1 MLERACAAVADG
13 FGFERVGIIRYFPET
28 STLVPFAG
36 YGLTSSETRVLPPV
50 LPLAHFGAF
59 RRALATSRAVFVED
73 PNEEDALPE
82 GLARGF
88 GLGSFVIVP
97 LVSDGR
103 CLGFLTCDVRGGR
116 FTLEPPEIDLLTTFG
131 TLIAAFLEKAIEHG
145 ELRRLNELKSQF
157 AALASHELRTPA
169 AAIYGA
175 VRTLDER
182 EEELAPEQRAEIR
195 RMLTQQAQRLLEL
208 VENLLDLSRLEAD
221 SIRISPTRIDV
232 GERLAAIIDAAVGEG
247 VTLDTPRDL
256 EAVVDAV
263 AFDRIVSNLL
273 ANALLHGAP
282 PVIVSAA
289 RTGDELRVERGRRPR
304 PLDRAVVRPSARRG
318 ADVRAGPPE
327 RRQIPA
333 RTAGWRQQKTARHR
347 FAARTLNPSEK
358 RFLGRFARDCHA
370 LLIRSHR
377 NRRQL
382 VSLTNGDAR
391 GDARR
396 SGRARAAARAGSR
409 AADGDAVGVGL
420 RRYPIRRARSFA
432 GRARP
437 RKIARREHR
446 ARCAC
451 ARAAGRIAFE
461 EGPWRDRP
469 LRRPVVRALQRGI
482 E

>member
-1 MLERACAAVADG
+1 VLERACAAVADG

-103 CLGFLTCDVRGGR
+103 CLGFLTCDVRGSR
-116 FTLEPPEIDLLTTFG
+116 FTLEAPEIDLLTTFG

-247 VTLDTPRDL
+247 VTLDAPRDL

-289 RTGDELRVERGRRPR
+289 RTGDELLVTIEDRGPGIAQDFVGSLFERFTRGVTESSEGAG
-304 PLDRAVVRPSARRG
+304 LGLSIAQSFARAHGGALTYEPALPNGARFRLVLPVG
-318 ADVRAGPPE
+318 DSKKPPDTGLP
-327 RRQIPA
+327 PA
-333 RTAGWRQQKTARHR
+333 R
-347 FAARTLNPSEK
+347 
-358 RFLGRFARDCHA
+358 
-370 LLIRSHR
+370 
-377 NRRQL
+377 
-382 VSLTNGDAR
+382 
-391 GDARR
+391 
-396 SGRARAAARAGSR
+396 
-409 AADGDAVGVGL
+409 
-420 RRYPIRRARSFA
+420 
-432 GRARP
+432 
-437 RKIARREHR
+437 
-446 ARCAC
+446 
-451 ARAAGRIAFE
+451 
-461 EGPWRDRP
+461 
-469 LRRPVVRALQRGI
+469 
-482 E
+482 